1 MSNSFTTR
9 PARVEDAPAIFELIN
24 EYAERNIMLHR
35 SMESLYESLRDF
47 IVAQDADGRII
58 GCVALDIFWA
68 DLAEIKSLAAA
79 PDARGQGVGYS
90 LLAAAVGQAG
100 RLGIGKLFALTYE
113 QEFFAR
119 QGFDVIDRNDLP
131 EKVWRECI
139 ACPKVDNCDEIAMM
153 RIL

>member
-1 MSNSFTTR
+1 
-9 PARVEDAPAIFELIN
+9 
-24 EYAERNIMLHR
+24 MLHR

-47 IVAQDADGRII
+47 IVAQDGDGRII

-68 DLAEIKSLAAA
+68 DLAEIKSLAASA
-79 PDARGQGVGYS
+79 GARGQGVGYS
-90 LLAAAVGQAG
+90 LLAAAVAEAG

-113 QEFFAR
+113 QEFFDR

>member
-1 MSNSFTTR
+1 
-9 PARVEDAPAIFELIN
+9 
-24 EYAERNIMLHR
+24 MLHR

-47 IVAQDADGRII
+47 IVAQDGDGRII

-79 PDARGQGVGYS
+79 AGARGQGVGYS
-90 LLAAAVGQAG
+90 LLAAAVAEAG

-113 QEFFAR
+113 QEFFVR